1 MVMDVQKL
9 MSVLKEHMGVL
20 TLVQTLLGAIRA
32 PVIQDIAWQVID
44 GHVMVITSCT
54 QSPVSSNEKLIVAI
68 NFIQILMN
76 ALKIVMDV
84 HTHAI
89 MLLAATPA
97 LVVLAIA

>member
-1 MVMDVQKL
+1 MVVDVQIL
-9 MSVLKEHMGVL
+9 MNVPKEQMVVL
-20 TLVQTLLGAIRA
+20 TLVQTLLGTIPA
-32 PVIQDIAWQVID
+32 PVIQGIAWQVINR
-44 GHVMVITSCT
+44 HVMVITSCT

-76 ALKIVMDV
+76 ALKIMMDV